1 MSDLQ
6 YNDYIQRISI
16 QDVLRDAGYVHFRP
30 DGVRYPAYVRYD
42 SNGQRVSGDK
52 FFVSGGGKCCF
63 QPPVMFN
70 YNIISFIKEHPQYFA
85 EYTPGM
91 SPDRLVNLVCHR
103 LLSIPEEVRRVKRVE
118 PRQPLA
124 RFDLGQYEVTRYDP
138 DDPKSRRSFY
148 PFFKL
153 RGIDAGTKEAFREYF
168 YLTRKKSGEERPYT
182 DLAFPLTIPGQNGTV
197 GLELRS
203 MPARD
208 GSTFK
213 GKAAGSNGSQGLWI
227 ASPSGIE
234 LKETE
239 HVIWFESA
247 FDAMAY
253 WQLHRTEETVRKSV
267 FISTGGSVTES
278 QMRGVI
284 REAVKAE
291 HRLCFDNDQA
301 GETYVAR
308 FQEVLVKEDMKLER
322 ATRDRPEMGFKDWND
337 QLVGRRQYH
346 EDDDL
351 VFSQDYD
358 GNVIY
363 DVDVDFIEE
372 KIDDDEEE
380 ETHKRSR
387 GR

>member
-1 MSDLQ
+1 MTDLL
-6 YNDYIQRISI
+6 YNDYCQRLSI
-16 QDVLRDAGYVHFRP
+16 QDVLKDAGYVHYRP

-42 SNGQRVSGDK
+42 SNGQRVPGDK
-52 FFVSGGGKCCF
+52 YLVTGGGKCCF
-63 QPPVMFN
+63 QPPVMHI
-70 YNIISFIKEHPQYFA
+70 YNVISFIKEHPQFFA

-103 LLSIPEEVRRVKRVE
+103 LLNIPEEVRRAARVE
-118 PRQPLA
+118 PGHPIA
-124 RFDLGQYEVTRYDP
+124 RFDLGQYEVTRYEP
-138 DDPKSRRSFY
+138 DDAQSRRMFY

-153 RGIDAGTKEAFREYF
+153 RGIDSDTKAAFREYF
-168 YLTRKKSGEERPYT
+168 FLAKPKSGEARFYT
-182 DLAFPLTIPGQNGTV
+182 DLAFPLTIPGRNGTV

-213 GKAAGSNGSQGLWI
+213 GKAEGSNGSLGLWI
-227 ASPSGIE
+227 ASPVNIE

-253 WQLHRTEETVRKSV
+253 WQLHRHDETVRKSV
-267 FISTGGSVTES
+267 FVSTGGSVTEG
-278 QMRGVI
+278 QIRGVI
-284 REAVKAE
+284 REAANAE

-301 GETYVAR
+301 GETYVEH
-308 FQEVLVKEDMKLER
+308 FHDVMIKEEIRLER
-322 ATRDRPEMGFKDWND
+322 ATRDCPEIGFKDWND
-337 QLVGRRQYH
+337 QLTGRRQYH

-351 VFSQDYD
+351 VFSQDCD
-358 GNVIY
+358 GNVTY

-372 KIDDDEEE
+372 KTDEEEE
-380 ETHKRSR
+380 ETHRKSR